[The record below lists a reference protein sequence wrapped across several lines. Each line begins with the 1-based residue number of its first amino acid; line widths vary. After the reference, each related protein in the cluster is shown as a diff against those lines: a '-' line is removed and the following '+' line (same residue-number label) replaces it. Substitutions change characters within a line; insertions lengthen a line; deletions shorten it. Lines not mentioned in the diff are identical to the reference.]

1 MLKRLFICLLAAA
14 VLLCTLPSTVLAAST
29 LYGDVDNNGTV
40 DDWDSVTLSRFL
52 ANWSNITLEQTNSDV
67 DGDGNI
73 NDWDSILLARYLANW
88 DIILGPEEF
97 EITINGAAIENF
109 VIVTPE
115 NATLYEQY
123 AAVVLK
129 DHLEDHYGVI
139 LNIVSDTQAESN
151 YELLIGNTNRAA
163 SKAHSNVS
171 MGEMQYYLCAETS
184 GSDVKIVMLGNN
196 IMVGGATSALV
207 NNYIEANRGN
217 VTIPS
222 GDSAQVET
230 FTFLPAKN
238 AIIMI
243 GDGMGINHVELGEH
257 GFTAG
262 FNMEEEID
270 GDFVGKY
277 FTAVGECTT
286 LNASGEITDSAA
298 AATALSSGYKT
309 NNYRVGCDVNGTP
322 HQNIF
327 DLAKTQQAK
336 AAIITTDIATGATPS
351 GFTVHVEDRN
361 DTEEIQRQHDLLD
374 LDYFAADV
382 GDELQAKTREALR
395 NISTGDSF
403 YMMVEEGMIDK
414 AADSE
419 DTPSRERAANVGKY
433 VVRLH
438 NCAAYVTEFVLMNPD
453 TILIITADH
462 ETGMYGYR
470 YNENIDLHIFYS
482 LDGTSHTNR
491 NVPVYALGAGTEI
504 FDGTTTDN
512 VLIGRFMAAVWGAEN
527 FNADV
532 PTTVTEQPAA

>member
-1 MLKRLFICLLAAA
+1 MFKRVLICMLTAA
-14 VLLCTLPSTVLAAST
+14 VLLCALPGTVLAADV
-29 LYGDVDNNGTV
+29 LYGDVDSSGII
-40 DDWDSVTLSRFL
+40 DDWDSVTLARYL
-52 ANWSNITLEQTNSDV
+52 ANWPNITIEQTNSDV
-67 DGDGNI
+67 DCNNI
-73 NDWDSILLARYLANW
+73 IDDWDSILLARYLANW

-97 EITINGAAIENF
+97 TITINGAAIEDF

-129 DHLEDHYGVI
+129 DHLEDHYDVT
-139 LNIVSDTQAESN
+139 LNIVSDAQAESN

-163 SKAHSNVS
+163 SQAHSNVS

-184 GSDVKIVMLGNN
+184 GSDVKIVMLGDN
-196 IMVGGATSALV
+196 IMIGGATSALV

-257 GFTAG
+257 GLTAG
-262 FNMEEEID
+262 FDMEEEID

-277 FTAVGECTT
+277 FNAVGECIT

-309 NNYRVGCDVNGTP
+309 NNYRVGCDINGTP
-322 HQNIF
+322 HQNILE
-327 DLAKTQQAK
+327 LAKTQQAK
-336 AAIITTDIATGATPS
+336 AAIITTDITTGATPS
-351 GFTVHVEDRN
+351 GFTVHVQDRN

-414 AADSE
+414 AADSDE
-419 DTPSRERAANVGKY
+419 VPAKERCANIGKY
-433 VVRLH
+433 VIRLH
-438 NCAAYVTEFVLMNPD
+438 DCAVYVTQFVLMNPD

-462 ETGMYGYR
+462 ETGLLAYR
-470 YNENIDLHIFYS
+470 YNEKTGGHAFSMN
-482 LDGTSHTNR
+482 GTSHSQR
-491 NVPVYALGAGTEI
+491 NVPIYALGAGTEI
-504 FDGTTTDN
+504 FDNTTTDN
-512 VLIGRFMAAVWGAEN
+512 MLIGRFMATVWGAEN